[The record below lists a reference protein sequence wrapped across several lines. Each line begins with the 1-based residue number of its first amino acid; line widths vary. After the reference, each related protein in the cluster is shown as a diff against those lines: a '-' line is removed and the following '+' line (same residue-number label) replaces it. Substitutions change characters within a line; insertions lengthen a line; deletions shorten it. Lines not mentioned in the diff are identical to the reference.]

1 MAGTI
6 RVEYSVG
13 TTSFGS
19 FPGGLAN
26 SKGFSAWMVERSMI
40 KNRLAK
46 KRSGARISRTKQ
58 PVPKNCISKGGSA
71 GPCGFRHDE
80 DYFTSSVK
88 RSIDRIHF
96 TTSTNS
102 SR

>member
-1 MAGTI
+1 MSGTI
-6 RVEYSVG
+6 RMEYSVG

-19 FPGGLAN
+19 FPGVLAN

-58 PVPKNCISKGGSA
+58 PVPKNCICKGGSA
-71 GPCGFRHDE
+71 CPP
-80 DYFTSSVK
+80 TMLVN
-88 RSIDRIHF
+88 RSEERRVGKEWKYRRGTDD
-96 TTSTNS
+96 
-102 SR
+102 